1 VAVRRPFAVL
11 AATMAVVLAVVSSV
25 AFASGASAE
34 TAPSDTGGGMVWSEV
49 RKPDGTSTATVYTAA
64 AGVTV
69 AALYQSLRSAGVPGL
84 VDPATRSQ
92 QSFAAVSCSY
102 GRVDTLTCAPVRWN
116 KRGFDDPQVYFRDS
130 SGSAWPVSAS
140 VTEWNRAVGAD
151 SYYIWYANG
160 SCPAAS
166 TGRHCVPV
174 TSAYYGSN
182 WIGRIDYSY
191 DANRYFIDGSVRVYL
206 NSSHGPAED
215 YRSVACAQLGHTLGI
230 GHNDA
235 SNSCM
240 YSTRVPGPDA
250 RYPNSD
256 DFGLIR
262 YALYPD

>member
-11 AATMAVVLAVVSSV
+11 AVTLAAVLAVVSSV
-25 AFASGASAE
+25 AFATGSSAE
-34 TAPSDTGGGMVWSEV
+34 TAPPDTGGGLVRSEV
-49 RKPDGTSTATVYTAA
+49 RNPDGSTTGAAYTAA
-64 AGVTV
+64 AGVTA

-84 VDPATRSQ
+84 VDPAAQSQ
-92 QSFAAVSCSY
+92 QSIATLRCSW
-102 GRVDTLTCAPVRWN
+102 GTAEALGCSPIRWH

-130 SGSAWPVSAS
+130 SGSGWPVNAS

-151 SYYIWYANG
+151 SYYIWHANG

-166 TGRHCVPV
+166 TGKHCVPV

-191 DANRYFIDGSVRVYL
+191 DANRYFVDGSVRVYL

-215 YRSVACAQLGHTLGI
+215 YRSVACAQLGHTLGL
-230 GHNDA
+230 GHNTA
-235 SNSCM
+235 TNSCM
-240 YSTRVPGPDA
+240 RSTRVPGPDA

-256 DFGLIR
+256 DFSLIR
-262 YALYPD
+262 YGIYPD

>member
-1 VAVRRPFAVL
+1 MAVRRPYAVL
-11 AATMAVVLAVVSSV
+11 AVIMAVVLAVVSSV
-25 AFASGASAE
+25 AFATGSSAE
-34 TAPSDTGGGMVWSEV
+34 TAPSDTGGGLVWSEV
-49 RKPDGTSTATVYTAA
+49 RKPDGTSTSTVYTAA
-64 AGVTV
+64 AGVTTT
-69 AALYQSLRSAGVPGL
+69 ALYQSLRSAGVPGL
-84 VDPATRSQ
+84 IDPAARSQ

-102 GRVDTLTCAPVRWN
+102 GRVDTLTCSPVRWN
-116 KRGFDDPQVYFRDS
+116 KRGFGDPQVYFRDS
-130 SGSAWPVSAS
+130 TSSAWPVSAS

-151 SYYIWYANG
+151 SYYIWHANG
-160 SCPAAS
+160 PCPAAS
-166 TGRHCVPV
+166 TGKHCVPV
-174 TSAYYGSN
+174 ASAYYGSN
-182 WIGRIDYSY
+182 WIGRIDYSF

-240 YSTRVPGPDA
+240 YSTRVSGPDA